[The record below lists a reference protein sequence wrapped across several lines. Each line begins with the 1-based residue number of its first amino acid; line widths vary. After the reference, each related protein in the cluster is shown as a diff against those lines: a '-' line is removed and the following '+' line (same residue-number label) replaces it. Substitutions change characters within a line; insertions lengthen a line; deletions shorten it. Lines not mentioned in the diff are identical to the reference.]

1 MEKAKIATETVE
13 ESAARKR
20 MVPEAPVIVMQ
31 LVEYNVEMTLSPL
44 ETTIS

>member
-1 MEKAKIATETVE
+1 
-13 ESAARKR
+13 

-44 ETTIS
+44 ENDHQLRV